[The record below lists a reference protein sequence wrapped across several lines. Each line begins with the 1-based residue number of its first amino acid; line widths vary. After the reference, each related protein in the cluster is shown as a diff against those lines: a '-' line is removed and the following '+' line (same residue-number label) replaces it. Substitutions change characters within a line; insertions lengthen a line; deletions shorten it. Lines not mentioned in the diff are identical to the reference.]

1 MGYNLLNDTSFKEN
15 NWKFV
20 NCEIKNGIL
29 ESTSKVFG
37 IKQELVLPDITKLY
51 FRINYQV
58 LNQEIYNVKI
68 GILNNDI
75 LHITEK
81 TPKVNKKQLISVVEQ
96 TKQEKII
103 VYVTFE
109 SSIDNNEVK
118 LKEPL
123 LVDLIS
129 QNKSSY
135 LKPILDK
142 ILKYQYGY
150 SYKNLYKE
158 SEITIDNEDFNNKE
172 KAKIGIIASIIDKE
186 EFRISCEF
194 IPNRYYLV
202 KLDFKE
208 VNRFGDMFFKYG
220 ARQSTRVGEQLWLLF
235 KATENKQLQ
244 LILKNNEVY
253 DYKVNLK
260 HLLIIDITDMGLL
273 TKDIEYLPFL

>member
-15 NWKFV
+15 NWELV

-51 FRINYQV
+51 FRINYQT
-58 LNQEIYNVKI
+58 LNQEVHNVKI
-68 GILNNDI
+68 GISNNEV
-75 LHITEK
+75 LHIAEK
-81 TPKVNKKQLISVVEQ
+81 TPKTNKKQIISVVEQ
-96 TKQEKII
+96 TKQEKIV
-103 VYVTFE
+103 VYVIFE
-109 SSIDNNEVK
+109 SSVEKNEVK
-118 LKEPL
+118 INEPL

-135 LKPILDK
+135 LRPILDK
-142 ILKYQYGY
+142 VLKYQYGY

-158 SEITIDNEDFNNKE
+158 SEITIDNEDFTNKE
-172 KAKIGIIASIIDKE
+172 KAKVGIITSIVDKKEFKIDF
-186 EFRISCEF
+186 EFT
-194 IPNRYYLV
+194 PNRYYLV

-220 ARQSTRVGEQLWLLF
+220 VRMSTKVGEQIWLLF
-235 KATENKQLQ
+235 KGAENKELY

-260 HLLIIDITDMGLL
+260 HIMILDITDMGLL

>member
-15 NWKFV
+15 SWKFI
-20 NCEIKNGIL
+20 NCEIKDGIL

-51 FRINYQV
+51 FRINYQT
-58 LNQEIYNVKI
+58 LNQEIHNVKI
-68 GILNNDI
+68 GILNNDV

-81 TPKVNKKQLISVVEQ
+81 TPKINKQQLISVVEQ
-96 TKQEKII
+96 TKQEKIT

-109 SSIDNNEVK
+109 SSIDNNRVK
-118 LKEPL
+118 IKEPL

-142 ILKYQYGY
+142 VLKYQYGY

-158 SEITIDNEDFNNKE
+158 SEITIDNEDFSNKE
-172 KAKIGIIASIIDKE
+172 KAKIGIITSIVDKE
-186 EFRISCEF
+186 EFKIGCDF
-194 IPNRYYLV
+194 VPNRYYLV

-220 ARQSTRVGEQLWLLF
+220 VRMSTKVGEQLWLLF
-235 KATENKQLQ
+235 KAAENKELY
-244 LILKNNEVY
+244 LIIKNNEVY
-253 DYKVNLK
+253 EYKINLK
-260 HLLIIDITDMGLL
+260 HIMIIDITDMGLL